1 MSTKMLNDPP
11 AITLVKTAINESKKS
26 RPTPESL
33 VTALV
38 NLEKTAKKEKE
49 PVSYQKLI
57 GQWRLW
63 FITGTKKARKRSG
76 IALGAGRYLP
86 NWIKISLSYSQNH
99 EINLPD
105 AEAGKVENSVQI
117 AGLNFTLSGA
127 TKFFPQ
133 QKLLAFDF
141 TEIKILIGGKPI
153 YSGNI
158 RGGKKRYETFY
169 KQPLKQQ
176 AFFRYFLLEEELI
189 AARGRGGGLAIWRR
203 TS

>member
-1 MSTKMLNDPP
+1 MSTKMLNHPP
-11 AITLVKTAINESKKS
+11 AMSLVKAAIDDSKKS
-26 RPTPESL
+26 RPTPEAL
-33 VTALV
+33 VKALV
-38 NLEKTAKKEKE
+38 NLEKTAKKKKE
-49 PVSYQKLI
+49 PISYHKLI

-76 IALGAGRYLP
+76 IALGSGRYLP
-86 NWIKISLSYSQNH
+86 NWIKISLSYSQNN

-105 AEAGKVENSVQI
+105 AEAGNVENSVQI
-117 AGLNFTLSGA
+117 AGLNFTLSGP
-127 TKFFPQ
+127 TKFFPK

-141 TEIKILIGGKPI
+141 TEIKISLGSKPI

-158 RGGKKRYETFY
+158 RGGKKRSETFY
-169 KQPLKQQ
+169 EQPLKQQ

-203 TS
+203 DS